1 MVLRYSFWAILLAAS
16 TMLTGCHSPP
26 VAHAKTP
33 PDVIPPLLPAQ
44 AIVDRPEN
52 TAAFAEAHAHYG
64 AGIIHELNNE
74 PELALQEYYE
84 AALKDPANE
93 TLVLEV
99 SGEFLRVK
107 QPEKALEVLQRA
119 TAQPNASSAIFAR
132 LGFIYSRL
140 GKSEDAIK
148 ASRTAIQ
155 KEPNSLA
162 GYQNIYLNFLQNKQ
176 TPEALSLLDDAAK
189 VPDANAEFLI
199 GLSELYANI
208 GLQAPAQK
216 TNAFE
221 KASMVLQRAEKLK
234 ITDPQLRLRLA
245 DSLNLVGKDDEAA
258 KIYRA
263 LLKDSADAPL
273 IRESVRAKLA
283 DIYLHG
289 HDSKQATEQLEA
301 IIRDN
306 PTDAQAYYFLGS
318 IAFDA
323 KRYPQASDYFTKT
336 LLLNP
341 EFEPAYYDLA
351 SAQLG
356 EEKISEALAT
366 LDKVRQKFSPT
377 FVLEY
382 LTAMAYSHQKN
393 YTNAISHYT
402 AAEVIASANEPKH
415 LTAVFYFEVAATYE
429 RQGDFAQ
436 AEKYFEKCLALSPN
450 FAEAQNYL
458 GYMWV
463 DRGEKLEQARALIE
477 KAVAAEPTNAAFLDS
492 MAWALFKLK
501 QPKPALDYILRA
513 VKFSEG
519 EDATL
524 YDHLGDIYSA
534 LGQKDKAMEAWRKSL
549 KLEKNETVQKKL
561 GTPAGDNNGS
571 R

>member
-1 MVLRYSFWAILLAAS
+1 
-16 TMLTGCHSPP
+16 
-26 VAHAKTP
+26 
-33 PDVIPPLLPAQ
+33 
-44 AIVDRPEN
+44 
-52 TAAFAEAHAHYG
+52 
-64 AGIIHELNNE
+64 
-74 PELALQEYYE
+74 
-84 AALKDPANE
+84 
-93 TLVLEV
+93 
-99 SGEFLRVK
+99 
-107 QPEKALEVLQRA
+107 
-119 TAQPNASSAIFAR
+119 
-132 LGFIYSRL
+132 
-140 GKSEDAIK
+140 
-148 ASRTAIQ
+148 
-155 KEPNSLA
+155 
-162 GYQNIYLNFLQNKQ
+162 
-176 TPEALSLLDDAAK
+176 LDDAAK
-189 VPDANAEFLI
+189 TPDTDAEFLI

-208 GLQAPAQK
+208 GLQIPAQK
-216 TNAFE
+216 TNAFD
-221 KASMVLQRAEKLK
+221 KASAVLQRAEKMKLP
-234 ITDPQLRLRLA
+234 DPQLRLRLA
-245 DSLNLVGKDDEAA
+245 DNFNVVGKDEEAA

-263 LLKDSADAPL
+263 LLKESADAPL
-273 IRESVRAKLA
+273 IRDSVRAKLA

-356 EEKISEALAT
+356 EEKVPEALAT
-366 LDKVRQKFSPT
+366 LDKVRKKFPLT
-377 FVLEY
+377 FALEY
-382 LTAMAYSHQKN
+382 LSAMAYSHQKN

-415 LTAVFYFEVAATYE
+415 LTDVFYFEVAATCE

-463 DRGEKLEQARALIE
+463 DRGEKLEQARTLIE
-477 KAVAAEPTNAAFLDS
+477 KAVTAEPTNAAFLDS
-492 MAWALFKLK
+492 MAWALFKLD
-501 QPKPALDYILRA
+501 QPKPALDYIQRA
-513 VKFSEG
+513 LKFSEQ

-534 LGQKDKAMEAWRKSL
+534 LGQKDQAAEAWRKSL
-549 KLEKNETVQKKL
+549 SLEKSEIVQKKL
-561 GTPAGDNNGS
+561 EPPPGNDGS
-571 R
+571 RH